1 MYAEKPLTA
10 TWNEARRSL
19 QIVEDAGIPF
29 CVGHN
34 RRCSPAMVR
43 ALEIF
48 RNHMAS
54 PQDCPWRFN
63 RPGWDSIDVKGQ
75 DGVPFVSIRIND
87 DWRSWKFIHLTGQNS
102 EFGLL
107 LGEMTHFVDLA
118 RHFLDAEAVRV
129 FAMHNGILNHAV
141 SIEFANQAIVN
152 ISMFSN
158 GTFGYPKE
166 LIEAAGNGGIVVCDH
181 MLEIRTAGIDGAEPL
196 EKFSFLS
203 DRHPDIGREGG
214 LSGWLAKKQA
224 ACREAEETGDPLRQ
238 FTAEPNKG
246 HALLL
251 EEFIREIRGER
262 PPVSPIKDA
271 VEVTRICLAALKSA
285 AEKRVV
291 TVKEIV

>member
-1 MYAEKPLTA
+1 
-10 TWNEARRSL
+10 
-19 QIVEDAGIPF
+19 
-29 CVGHN
+29 
-34 RRCSPAMVR
+34 
-43 ALEIF
+43 
-48 RNHMAS
+48 
-54 PQDCPWRFN
+54 
-63 RPGWDSIDVKGQ
+63 VKGQ

-118 RHFLDAEAVRV
+118 RLFLDAEAVRV

-181 MLEIRTAGIDGAEPL
+181 MLEIRTAGIAGAEPL
-196 EKFSFLS
+196 EKFPFLS
-203 DRHPDIGREGG
+203 DRHPDIGQEGG

-224 ACREAEETGDPLRQ
+224 GCREAEETGDPLRQ

-291 TVKEIV
+291 AVKEIV